1 VKRKRLQPRCLG
13 RHHSYISDLFIYR
26 KSFRSFN
33 SQLFLF
39 SICSSGGGGGSKGP
53 SVIDKRNQ
61 ELECPHCDRIFKQSG
76 RLNDHIKKQH
86 PETIGPEG
94 GGGAG
99 GGGTSGSDNTNAS
112 PGGINGA
119 STSQNATS
127 KKNTSAT
134 PASAAP
140 QPPKPAIKMMGI
152 GSKGGYYDAKSP
164 KLILHEWLLK
174 EKQPKARYKTLPGPA
189 GSGGS
194 DGLWL
199 AKVVLPHP
207 KQQDKDI
214 VVFLPEAHAAES
226 DDEAQQRGAVAAL
239 HRIAGNR
246 ALERTLPPQYAA
258 LWRALGAAAKERKS
272 KEVAVAERRA
282 AQQIKQQAALKR
294 RGPSTVIM
302 AEDKRKL
309 VENILSEIRS
319 GDGAE
324 IGEDGMVS
332 NFSKNDDTW
341 ESFGRP
347 EASAASLHTVEP
359 PSALI
364 DDLVVLGF
372 RTEDAAQ
379 GVAAVGSLSSNTT
392 TNGGAELSAVLDWL
406 CLNIPEDRLP
416 TNFAPGAAGKP
427 ITIMRRNASF
437 ASSTSTNGNYYSR
450 PSSRLEGSTN
460 TPSTECTAADVAA
473 VLDDPAVV
481 ELTTY
486 GYPPLVAA
494 EALQQ
499 CRGSVP
505 ESVHLLYRRM
515 LSSSKEQ
522 ALSSQSTESTS
533 MNSNSNSSIGT
544 SWLEEWKEER
554 VALEAI
560 YESSNIELA
569 SDTWTRIKMD
579 NVVLEGEAAAMVA
592 RHCGRAKEDLMMDG
606 VEIELDIWAPPI
618 PVSLEATTPTTTAS
632 VAQSYPMSAPTVA
645 VRCSDLPPEIVLA
658 LTHNLA
664 QASLEMLGRPMVYEL
679 ACFVQE
685 VLPQTVVAPPQSLS
699 ALLGVTITGDRE
711 EEDGDEAS
719 LLAKEVDSTLK
730 LDASNGSTKNTSDRS
745 NNRNQQRQRQSGH
758 RKPYPAAELAAENSL
773 LLKHQKEME
782 TSTKHALMRSQ
793 RAKLPAFSKREEVL
807 SSLGPASK
815 VLVISGATGCGKS
828 TQIPQYI
835 LENAISRNNGASCN
849 VIITQPR
856 RISAVGLASRV
867 AAERGESVGQT
878 VGYSVRLDSKQS
890 KRTRLLFCTTGIL
903 LRRLLS
909 DPTLAGTSHV
919 VLDEVHERS
928 IESDLLLLL
937 LRDVLA
943 SGKNPEL
950 KVVLMSAT
958 ADADL
963 FANYFNQ
970 VLCPESNIQKSTKS
984 SGVFQQRS
992 VILSIPGF
1000 THPVTDM
1007 FLEDALEATGFMVG
1021 KTSKWAKKTAG
1032 KKDEDS
1038 EEERNGAVIEDGS
1051 HRSSYS
1057 SETMHTLRNIDESLV
1072 NYDLIEALVSHLAAN
1087 SSLGSNNNA
1096 KNKSNTKEA
1105 NAILIFAPG
1114 ADEISRVVRALEN
1127 SSRLAAAAPGG
1138 IRALP
1143 LHGGLPPSHQTR
1155 VFERPPPGVL
1165 KIVVSTNVAETSI
1178 TIDDVVCVIDTGRV
1192 KEMRFD
1198 AQRGIARL
1206 QETWVSQASAKQRRG
1221 RAGRVRPGVC
1231 YRLFSKRTW
1240 SRSMPLDTPPEVARA
1255 PLQALVMDVK
1265 GILSDADASAALA
1278 KMISPPKAAAINQA
1292 VTSLERVGA
1301 LDPISGALTPL
1312 GRHLTRMPCDP
1323 RVGKMLI
1330 FGAMLRCLDP
1340 ILTVA
1345 AAQGHGRSVFFSPPD
1360 KREEAESAK
1369 RALVEH
1375 VASSKSDHLAVVAAY
1390 NGWRAA
1396 LAKNGRFAASQYCNR
1411 SYISDQAMD
1420 AIHAGRRQYAEILAD
1435 LGFCSAEYPGDSA
1448 QASYNPGTAA
1458 PSLQQSS
1465 GVGAGLLPPAVPS
1478 AAVSRHTAPSAV
1490 DQFAGHARIVK
1501 AVLAA
1506 GLYPQLLRVDHP
1518 AAKYQKV
1525 LGGAVETQG
1534 EAVKVRFFDREKGR
1548 VFLHPSSINFTCGKF
1563 ESGWLVYSDLV
1574 QTSKVFVREAS
1585 MVPVYAVLLFG
1596 GEVSV
1601 HHGEGLVRVDGW
1613 ATFKAPARIAVLV
1626 RELRAEVAALLGRKV
1641 NDPGLDVGTSRVVE
1655 AMHHLLST
1663 DGF

>member
-1 VKRKRLQPRCLG
+1 
-13 RHHSYISDLFIYR
+13 
-26 KSFRSFN
+26 
-33 SQLFLF
+33 
-39 SICSSGGGGGSKGP
+39 
-53 SVIDKRNQ
+53 
-61 ELECPHCDRIFKQSG
+61 
-76 RLNDHIKKQH
+76 
-86 PETIGPEG
+86 
-94 GGGAG
+94 
-99 GGGTSGSDNTNAS
+99 
-112 PGGINGA
+112 
-119 STSQNATS
+119 
-127 KKNTSAT
+127 
-134 PASAAP
+134 
-140 QPPKPAIKMMGI
+140 MMDI

-174 EKQPKARYKTLPGPA
+174 EKQPKARYKTLPGPT

-194 DGLWL
+194 NGLWL
-199 AKVVLPHP
+199 SKVVLPHP

-214 VVFLPEAHAAES
+214 VVFLPETHAAES

-239 HRIAGNR
+239 HRIAGDR

-258 LWRALGAAAKERKS
+258 LWRALSAAAKEKKA
-272 KEVAVAERRA
+272 KEMAVAERRA

-309 VENILSEIRS
+309 VEDILSELRS
-319 GDGAE
+319 GGDDDMMDSNTDDG
-324 IGEDGMVS
+324 
-332 NFSKNDDTW
+332 W
-341 ESFGRP
+341 ESFGRQD
-347 EASAASLHTVEP
+347 ASVATLHTVEP
-359 PSALI
+359 PSALV

-372 RTEDAAQ
+372 STEDAAQ
-379 GVAAVGSLSSNTT
+379 GVAAVGLLCSNNSNHSNNTT
-392 TNGGAELSAVLDWL
+392 TNGGAELSVVLDWL
-406 CLNIPEDRLP
+406 CLNIPESRLP

-427 ITIMRRNASF
+427 ITIMRKKSSF
-437 ASSTSTNGNYYSR
+437 ASRSTSTNENYSSR
-450 PSSRLEGSTN
+450 PSSRLEGSVN
-460 TPSTECTAADVAA
+460 TTSSDT

-481 ELTTY
+481 ELTKY
-486 GYPPLVAA
+486 GYPPMVAA
-494 EALQQ
+494 DALRQ
-499 CRGSVP
+499 CRGSVH
-505 ESVHLLYRRM
+505 EAVHVLYRRM
-515 LSSSKEQ
+515 LSSSFSSKEQ
-522 ALSSQSTESTS
+522 APLSSQTTDSTT
-533 MNSNSNSSIGT
+533 T
-544 SWLEEWKEER
+544 TTTTTKWLEDWLEER

-560 YESSNIELA
+560 YETSTIEFA
-569 SDTWTRIKMD
+569 SEIWTRITMS
-579 NVVLEGEAAAMVA
+579 NVVLEGEAAERVA
-592 RHCGRAKEDLMMDG
+592 RHCGRSKEDVMVDG
-606 VEIELDIWAPPI
+606 VEIQLDIWAPPQV
-618 PVSLEATTPTTTAS
+618 PLSSSPEAATTTTPL
-632 VAQSYPMSAPTVA
+632 AQPYPMSAPTIA
-645 VRCSDLPPEIVLA
+645 MRCSDLPPQIVLA
-658 LTHNLA
+658 ATHSLA
-664 QASLEMLGRPMVYEL
+664 QASLEMIGRPMVYEV
-679 ACFVQE
+679 ACLLHE
-685 VLPQTVVAPPQSLS
+685 VLSQTAIAPPQPLS
-699 ALLGVTITGDRE
+699 VLLGMSITEDKE
-711 EEDGDEAS
+711 EENVAADESS
-719 LLAKEVDSTLK
+719 LLAEKVESTLK
-730 LDASNGSTKNTSDRS
+730 LDARNGFSNKNMSGCGKRNENTK
-745 NNRNQQRQRQSGH
+745 QQRGQRQSGN
-758 RKPYPAAELAAENSL
+758 RTSYSAAELAAENSL
-773 LLKHQKEME
+773 LLEEQKEME
-782 TSTKHALMRSQ
+782 TSSKHASMRSQ
-793 RAKLPAFSKREEVL
+793 RANLPAFAKKHEVV
-807 SSLGPASK
+807 SSLGPASR

-835 LENAISRNNGASCN
+835 LENAISCGNGASCN

-867 AAERGESVGQT
+867 AAERGQGVGQT

-963 FANYFNQ
+963 FANYFDQ
-970 VLCPESNIQKSTKS
+970 VLCRKNSKS
-984 SGVFQQRS
+984 SKSMSSGGQQRS

-1000 THPVTDM
+1000 THPVVDM

-1021 KTSKWAKKTAG
+1021 KTSKWAKKTTG
-1032 KKDEDS
+1032 KKDDKDAD
-1038 EEERNGAVIEDGS
+1038 EEESNGAQSGGS
-1051 HRSSYS
+1051 TYS
-1057 SETMHTLRNIDESLV
+1057 SETMHSLRNIDESLV
-1072 NYDLIEALVSHLAAN
+1072 NYDLIEALVSHVAAN
-1087 SSLGSNNNA
+1087 SSLGGSSSSSSGNSGKQKSNN
-1096 KNKSNTKEA
+1096 KEA

-1114 ADEISRVVRALEN
+1114 ADEISRIVRALEN
-1127 SSRLAAAAPGG
+1127 SPHLAAAAPGG

-1231 YRLFSKRTW
+1231 YRLFSKSTW
-1240 SRSMPLDTPPEVARA
+1240 NRSMPVDTPPEVARA

-1265 GILSDADASAALA
+1265 GILSDADAGTALA
-1278 KMISPPKAAAINQA
+1278 KMISPPNAAAINQA

-1345 AAQGHGRSVFFSPPD
+1345 AAQGHGRSIFFSPPD

-1396 LAKNGRFAASQYCNR
+1396 LSKNGRSAASQYCNR

-1435 LGFCSAEYPGDSA
+1435 LGFCSPDYPGDSA

-1458 PSLQQSS
+1458 PSLQKSS
-1465 GVGAGLLPPAVPS
+1465 VGAGLLPPPPAIPS
-1478 AAVSRHTAPSAV
+1478 GAVSRHTAPSGV

-1641 NDPGLDVGTSRVVE
+1641 IDPGLDLGTSRVVE

>member
-1 VKRKRLQPRCLG
+1 
-13 RHHSYISDLFIYR
+13 
-26 KSFRSFN
+26 
-33 SQLFLF
+33 
-39 SICSSGGGGGSKGP
+39 
-53 SVIDKRNQ
+53 
-61 ELECPHCDRIFKQSG
+61 
-76 RLNDHIKKQH
+76 
-86 PETIGPEG
+86 
-94 GGGAG
+94 
-99 GGGTSGSDNTNAS
+99 
-112 PGGINGA
+112 
-119 STSQNATS
+119 
-127 KKNTSAT
+127 
-134 PASAAP
+134 
-140 QPPKPAIKMMGI
+140 MMDI

-174 EKQPKARYKTLPGPA
+174 EKQPKARYKTLPGPSSSA
-189 GSGGS
+189 GNNSNNTTM
-194 DGLWL
+194 WL

-207 KQQDKDI
+207 KQQDKDM
-214 VVFLPEAHAAES
+214 VVFLPEAYAADT

-239 HRIAGNR
+239 HRIAGDR

-258 LWRALGAAAKERKS
+258 LWRALGDAAKERKA

-282 AQQIKQQAALKR
+282 VQQAKQQAALKK

-309 VENILSEIRS
+309 VEDILSEVRGGGGGGGGVNGNGESNSTI
-319 GDGAE
+319 
-324 IGEDGMVS
+324 EDG
-332 NFSKNDDTW
+332 W

-347 EASAASLHTVEP
+347 DASATTLHTAEP
-359 PSALI
+359 PSALL
-364 DDLVVLGF
+364 DDLIVLGF
-372 RTEDAAQ
+372 SAEDAAQ
-379 GVAAVGSLSSNTT
+379 GVAAVLSSPISAIS
-392 TNGGAELSAVLDWL
+392 TNSTGGADLSAVLDWI
-406 CLNIPEDRLP
+406 CLNIPESRLP

-427 ITIMRRNASF
+427 ITIIRKNAST
-437 ASSTSTNGNYYSR
+437 SSLPTFSSR
-450 PSSRLEGSTN
+450 PSSRVEGDVIASNIT
-460 TPSTECTAADVAA
+460 TAVN
-473 VLDDPAVV
+473 VMDDPAVV

-486 GYPPLVAA
+486 GYPPLIAA

-499 CRGSVP
+499 SRGN
-505 ESVHLLYRRM
+505 VHQAVQLLYRRM
-515 LSSSKEQ
+515 LTRTIS
-522 ALSSQSTESTS
+522 STS
-533 MNSNSNSSIGT
+533 GAENNNPITTSNTAITTNT
-544 SWLEEWKEER
+544 NTNWLEEWEEER
-554 VALEAI
+554 IALEAI
-560 YESSNIELA
+560 FESSTIQFSSLAWTSIKNKNI
-569 SDTWTRIKMD
+569 
-579 NVVLEGEAAAMVA
+579 VLEGEAAETVGTY
-592 RHCGRAKEDLMMDG
+592 CGRSKEDIMMDG
-606 VEIELDIWAPPI
+606 VDIELQIWAPP
-618 PVSLEATTPTTTAS
+618 PATPTTATTA
-632 VAQSYPMSAPTVA
+632 AAPYPLAVPTVA
-645 VRCSDLPPEIVLA
+645 LRCSDLSPQMILA
-658 LTHNLA
+658 LTHTLA
-664 QASLEMLGRPMVYEL
+664 QASLEMVGRPMVYEI
-679 ACFVQE
+679 ACLVQE
-685 VLPQTVVAPPQSLS
+685 VLPKVVVAAPQPLNV
-699 ALLGVTITGDRE
+699 LLGLSSNSDDISTKDVE
-711 EEDGDEAS
+711 ES
-719 LLAKEVDSTLK
+719 LLADEVDTRLK
-730 LDASNGSTKNTSDRS
+730 LDASSSSSSSSSSSRGGNGNT
-745 NNRNQQRQRQSGH
+745 NKH
-758 RKPYPAAELAAENSL
+758 RKQNKSGGGGRRPYYSAAELAAENSVL
-773 LLKHQKEME
+773 LQHQNEME
-782 TSTKHALMRSQ
+782 TSTKHASMRSQ
-793 RAKLPAFSKREEVL
+793 RANLPAFSKRQEAIASL
-807 SSLGPASK
+807 SSSK

-835 LENAISRNNGASCN
+835 LENATSSGNGASCN

-867 AAERGESVGQT
+867 ASERGEAVGQT

-909 DPTLAGTSHV
+909 DSALSGTSHV

-937 LRDVLA
+937 LRDLLV

-970 VLCPESNIQKSTKS
+970 MLCANGGSIGGGGGGKNNNKKQ
-984 SGVFQQRS
+984 SGRS

-1007 FLEDALEATGFMVG
+1007 FLEDALEATGFIVG
-1021 KTSKWAKKTAG
+1021 KTSKWAKKSAG
-1032 KKDEDS
+1032 KKENEEDVES
-1038 EEERNGAVIEDGS
+1038 NDAAAHGGGGKNNY
-1051 HRSSYS
+1051 SY
-1057 SETMHTLRNIDESLV
+1057 ETIHSLRNIDESLV
-1072 NYDLIEALVSHLAAN
+1072 NYDLIEALIAHVAAN
-1087 SSLGSNNNA
+1087 SSLGNSSKNKNNNR
-1096 KNKSNTKEA
+1096 EA

-1114 ADEISRVVRALEN
+1114 ADEISRIVRALEN

-1231 YRLFSKRTW
+1231 YRLFSKNTW
-1240 SRSMPLDTPPEVARA
+1240 SRSMPVDTAPEVARA

-1265 GILSDADASAALA
+1265 GILSDIDASAALA
-1278 KMISPPKAAAINQA
+1278 KMISPPNTAAVNQA

-1301 LDPISGALTPL
+1301 LDPSSGALTPL
-1312 GRHLTRMPCDP
+1312 GHHLTRMPCDP

-1360 KREEAESAK
+1360 KREEAENAK
-1369 RALVEH
+1369 RALVAH

-1396 LAKNGRFAASQYCNR
+1396 LAKNGRSAASQYCSK

-1435 LGFCSAEYPGDSA
+1435 LGFCAADYPSDSA
-1448 QASYNPGTAA
+1448 QASYNPGTAS
-1458 PSLQQSS
+1458 PSLASS
-1465 GVGAGLLPPAVPS
+1465 AAIPS
-1478 AAVSRHTAPSAV
+1478 AAVARHTAQSGV

-1613 ATFKAPARIAVLV
+1613 ATFRAPARIAVLV

-1641 NDPGLDVGTSRVVE
+1641 VDPGLDVGSSRVVE

>member
-1 VKRKRLQPRCLG
+1 MGGVRNREAKKAAAKV
-13 RHHSYISDLFIYR
+13 F
-26 KSFRSFN
+26 
-33 SQLFLF
+33 
-39 SICSSGGGGGSKGP
+39 SSGGGGGSKGP

-76 RLNDHIKKQH
+76 RLNDHLKKQH
-86 PETIGPEG
+86 PETLDD
-94 GGGAG
+94 GACDSD
-99 GGGTSGSDNTNAS
+99 TTTAAAVGS
-112 PGGINGA
+112 NGA
-119 STSQNATS
+119 STSQIGTHKKSTTAT
-127 KKNTSAT
+127 TT
-134 PASAAP
+134 TTTAAAAI
-140 QPPKPAIKMMGI
+140 QPPKPTMKMMDI

-174 EKQPKARYKTLPGPA
+174 EKQPKARYKTLPGPT
-189 GSGGS
+189 GSSGNS
-194 DGLWL
+194 DVVWL

-239 HRIAGNR
+239 HRIAGDR
-246 ALERTLPPQYAA
+246 ALERTLPPQYGA
-258 LWRALGAAAKERKS
+258 LWRSLGEAAKERNA

-282 AQQIKQQAALKR
+282 AQQSKQQATLKR

-309 VENILSEIRS
+309 VEEILSEVRS
-319 GDGAE
+319 GPG
-324 IGEDGMVS
+324 V
-332 NFSKNDDTW
+332 DDMMHTRNEGGW
-341 ESFGRP
+341 ESFGRLD
-347 EASAASLHTVEP
+347 ASAATLHTVEP
-359 PSALI
+359 PSALV

-372 RTEDAAQ
+372 STEDAAQ
-379 GVAAVGSLSSNTT
+379 GVAALSSLSNTT
-392 TNGGAELSAVLDWL
+392 THGAELSAVLDWL
-406 CLNIPEDRLP
+406 CLNIPESRLP
-416 TNFAPGAAGKP
+416 ANFAPGAAGKP
-427 ITIMRRNASF
+427 ITIIRKNSSF
-437 ASSTSTNGNYYSR
+437 ASSSTTSTNENSSR
-450 PSSRLEGSTN
+450 PSSRLEGITN
-460 TPSTECTAADVAA
+460 NSSASTAAAAA
-473 VLDDPAVV
+473 VMDDPAVV
-481 ELTTY
+481 KLTEY

-494 EALQQ
+494 DALQQ
-499 CRGSVP
+499 CRGSVH
-505 ESVHLLYRRM
+505 EAVELLYRRM

-522 ALSSQSTESTS
+522 ALSSQSTDSTGIN
-533 MNSNSNSSIGT
+533 NSNMT
-544 SWLEEWKEER
+544 AASWLEEWQEER

-560 YESSNIELA
+560 YESSNIEFS
-569 SDTWTRIKMD
+569 SDTWTRIIIR
-579 NVVLEGEAAAMVA
+579 NVVLSGEAAEMVA
-592 RHCGRAKEDLMMDG
+592 RHCGRSKEDLMMDG
-606 VEIELDIWAPPI
+606 VEIELDIWAPP
-618 PVSLEATTPTTTAS
+618 PLRSSSPDATTTPTS
-632 VAQSYPMSAPTVA
+632 FVEPYPLSAPTVA
-645 VRCSDLPPEIVLA
+645 VRCSDLPPQIVLA
-658 LTHNLA
+658 LTHSLS
-664 QASLEMLGRPMVYEL
+664 QASLEMIGRPMVYEI
-679 ACFVQE
+679 ACVVQE
-685 VLPQTVVAPPQSLS
+685 VLPEVVVAPPQPLS
-699 ALLGVTITGDRE
+699 VLLGITEDKE
-711 EEDGDEAS
+711 EEDLDESS
-719 LLAKEVDSTLK
+719 LLAGDLDATLN
-730 LDASNGSTKNTSDRS
+730 LDASNGPNKNTSHK
-745 NNRNQQRQRQSGH
+745 NNIRKQRQQQQSSN
-758 RKPYPAAELAAENSL
+758 RKPYSAADLAAENSL
-773 LLKHQKEME
+773 LLEHQKEME
-782 TSTKHALMRSQ
+782 VSTKHAPMRSQ
-793 RAKLPAFSKREEVL
+793 RANLPAFSKRQDVL
-807 SSLGPASK
+807 SSLGPASR

-835 LENAISRNNGASCN
+835 LENAISSGNGASCN

-867 AAERGESVGQT
+867 AAERGEAVGQT

-937 LRDVLA
+937 LRDLLA
-943 SGKNPEL
+943 SGKNPDL

-970 VLCPESNIQKSTKS
+970 LLCSNSNMKKSKS
-984 SGVFQQRS
+984 SGGQQRS

-1021 KTSKWAKKTAG
+1021 KTSKWAKKLAG
-1032 KKDEDS
+1032 KKDDGDG
-1038 EEERNGAVIEDGS
+1038 EEESDGAQRGVNS
-1051 HRSSYS
+1051 RSSYS
-1057 SETMHTLRNIDESLV
+1057 SETMHSLRNIDESLV
-1072 NYDLIEALVSHLAAN
+1072 NYDLIETLVSHVAAK

-1096 KNKSNTKEA
+1096 KNNKNNKEA

-1114 ADEISRVVRALEN
+1114 ADEISRIVRALEN
-1127 SSRLAAAAPGG
+1127 SPRLAAAAPGG

-1231 YRLFSKRTW
+1231 YRLFSKSTW
-1240 SRSMPLDTPPEVARA
+1240 NRSMSLDTPPEVARA
-1255 PLQALVMDVK
+1255 PLQALVMDIK
-1265 GILSDADASAALA
+1265 GILSDVDASAALA
-1278 KMISPPKAAAINQA
+1278 KMISPPSAAAINQA

-1301 LDPISGALTPL
+1301 LDPSSGALTPL

-1330 FGAMLRCLDP
+1330 FGAVLRCLDP

-1390 NGWRAA
+1390 NGWRAT
-1396 LAKNGRFAASQYCNR
+1396 LAKSGRSAASQYCNK
-1411 SYISDQAMD
+1411 SYVSDQAMD

-1435 LGFCSAEYPGDSA
+1435 LGFCSADYPGDSA

-1458 PSLQQSS
+1458 PSLQPSS
-1465 GVGAGLLPPAVPS
+1465 VGPGLRPPAVPS
-1478 AAVSRHTAPSAV
+1478 AAVSRHTAPNGA

-1534 EAVKVRFFDREKGR
+1534 EAIKVRFFDREKGR